1 MSESEGWR
9 SSFRYGMV
17 SEDDNESEERLSGVE
32 REFCDM
38 ILTEGL
44 NSDWDGERKSGEKG
58 Q

>member
-1 MSESEGWR
+1 
-9 SSFRYGMV
+9 MV